1 MHAQIQHAYSPV
13 AAYSTITQYI
23 GLPTKLIA
31 ASTLCR
37 NSRFGEGGP
46 SAAFVLVAP
55 INMHK
60 LGLFSLLYIKMQNMI
75 VEVQSMHIRAQLE
88 QHNNNII
95 CIKYKA
101 ESALLHRL
109 IARIKACSYIK
120 VILTIYHSLEPVLQ
134 KGVFKGVPFHFV
146 FIIKAGHSKS

>member
-1 MHAQIQHAYSPV
+1 MYTQIQHAYSPV
-13 AAYSTITQYI
+13 AAYPTISQYI

-31 ASTLCR
+31 ASPPCR

-46 SAAFVLVAP
+46 SATSVLVAP

-60 LGLFSLLYIKMQNMI
+60 VGLFSLLYIKMQNMI
-75 VEVQSMHIRAQLE
+75 IEVQCMHIRAQLE

-95 CIKYKA
+95 IMN
-101 ESALLHRL
+101 LLYYIHRL

-120 VILTIYHSLEPVLQ
+120 VILTI
-134 KGVFKGVPFHFV
+134 
-146 FIIKAGHSKS
+146 FIIRAGHSKS